1 LGIEPTFARNAP
13 VWPLT
18 ALGRLPE
25 EAPDPAFFLPDGL
38 LEKGAREAVETIY
51 LNDRNPALARAPIE
65 RLGPSVAKVAR
76 HGKWHAAIV
85 ASLVFHAAVAWFFID
100 QNRDDVLIE
109 GSENAGITMLGS
121 ASEDQ
126 LAAGDAEATQ
136 VTLIDMVEPKP
147 VETVTAETVP
157 VVETA
162 EAAPVETAEPV
173 EEVVAEAPV
182 PEMVVAETQAVTPP
196 IEAQT
201 APPETA
207 QATPEEKPAEV
218 VTETPPT
225 ASEPVEEAG
234 TVLPSDTPEILA
246 VDEVAPPDDATAV
259 AKPAEAAEPAE
270 VAKAETVETAEAVK
284 AETVETVR
292 ETPETVEA
300 VKETPPESEKPVAK
314 PESKPVKKVEAKP
327 VEKKKPEK
335 KAEMKPAEKPAEKK
349 AVEARPKKKPTKA
362 GSGGAN
368 QADAK
373 RGAADGQEA
382 GTTAAKGKKGKTA
395 SSGNASASNYPGK
408 IVSKLRRALRYPAEA
423 RAKRLKGEVQV
434 AFTVSASGG
443 VSGVRVVRS
452 SGSPVLDKAALDTVR
467 RAAPFPAIP
476 SDAGRSSWPFTVPL
490 AFVR

>member
-1 LGIEPTFARNAP
+1 LGVEPTFARNAP

-18 ALGRLPE
+18 ALGRLRE

-38 LEKGAREAVETIY
+38 LEKGAREAAEFIY
-51 LNDRNPALARAPIE
+51 IRDRNPALVRAPVE
-65 RLGPSVAKVAR
+65 PLGPVAPKLVR

-85 ASLVFHAAVAWFFID
+85 ASLVFHAAVAWFFVD
-100 QNRDDVLIE
+100 RSRDDVLIE

-126 LAAGDAEATQ
+126 LSAGDVEATQ

-147 VETVTAETVP
+147 VETVTAEAVP

-162 EAAPVETAEPV
+162 EAVPPETAEAID
-173 EEVVAEAPV
+173 EVVAEAPV
-182 PEMVVAETQAVTPP
+182 PETVLAETQTATPP
-196 IEAQT
+196 VEAQT
-201 APPETA
+201 APVETA
-207 QATPEEKPAEV
+207 RATPAEKPVEAIE
-218 VTETPPT
+218 ETPPP
-225 ASEPVEEAG
+225 ASEPTDEAIP
-234 TVLPSDTPEILA
+234 VLPSDVPEILA
-246 VDEVAPPDDATAV
+246 VDELAPPDDATAV
-259 AKPAEAAEPAE
+259 AKPAEAAEASE
-270 VAKAETVETAEAVK
+270 VAKAEAVETVEAVK
-284 AETVETVR
+284 PVETVR
-292 ETPETVEA
+292 ETAEPVEA
-300 VKETPPESEKPVAK
+300 VKETPPEPKPVA
-314 PESKPVKKVEAKP
+314 ESKPVEKPVKKAAAKP
-327 VEKKKPEK
+327 VETRKPEK
-335 KAEMKPAEKPAEKK
+335 KAEKKPAEKPAEKK
-349 AVEARPKKKPTKA
+349 AAAAQPKKKPTKA

-373 RGAADGQEA
+373 RGAADGEAA

-395 SSGNASASNYPGK
+395 ASGNASASNYPGK
-408 IVSKLRRALRYPAEA
+408 VVSKLRRALRYPPEA

-434 AFTVSASGG
+434 AFTVSASGS